1 LKINYFKINGFG
13 KLANKEINLNNN
25 INIIYGKNESGKS
38 TMLSFIKAMFYGTS
52 KLKNGKDISDYEKFL
67 PWKTEDFTGKIRYT
81 LDSGKTFEV
90 YRDFKKKVPIIYNE
104 KMQDISL
111 DFNIDKS
118 KGIDFIYEQIGL
130 DEQTLNS
137 TVITAQNDIKINK
150 TGQNII
156 IQKMSN
162 MVSSGDENISFKKTM
177 DKINK
182 LQNEQIGTDRTNQ
195 KPINIVNDKIDKL
208 TKEKEK
214 LEEYKNL
221 LKNSIYELDSVGES
235 ELEEEAKL
243 ELFRKIK
250 ENLEKNKIKSVEL
263 EYIKKSKEEYENKIE
278 ELENKIDKKAKQK
291 IRAEKKS
298 FKKYWI
304 IVAILLILSIIIF
317 LNTGLSTIFPEAFG
331 MLALIM
337 ATLTLS
343 KINKFK
349 KEKLDKI
356 NDIEEFEEK
365 IKQEVNILENNKK
378 ELEIKIKDKEDEI
391 NRIRERENFEIREN
405 FADRI
410 NKNFLDM
417 VLEMHLEE
425 ILVSI
430 TNKEARINDLKL
442 ESQSKNLEKSQ
453 IQAKVDELVKIQEEL
468 DNAFQTKEELLKL
481 NNSFNIAKECM
492 EEAYEKI
499 RTSLSIDFIN
509 ELCSLSSKVSNGKY
523 ENINFNDEDGL
534 MVEIEDGRFLPV
546 ERLSQGTIDQ
556 MYLVLRLSSINTISN
571 ENLPI
576 ILDETFAYFDDER
589 LENILKFINE
599 YYKNKQI
606 IIFTCS
612 NREKN
617 ILDKL
622 KLQYNEVNI

>member
-1 LKINYFKINGFG
+1 
-13 KLANKEINLNNN
+13 
-25 INIIYGKNESGKS
+25 
-38 TMLSFIKAMFYGTS
+38 
-52 KLKNGKDISDYEKFL
+52 
-67 PWKTEDFTGKIRYT
+67 
-81 LDSGKTFEV
+81 
-90 YRDFKKKVPIIYNE
+90 
-104 KMQDISL
+104 
-111 DFNIDKS
+111 
-118 KGIDFIYEQIGL
+118 
-130 DEQTLNS
+130 
-137 TVITAQNDIKINK
+137 
-150 TGQNII
+150 
-156 IQKMSN
+156 

-278 ELENKIDKKAKQK
+278 ELENKIDKKSKQK

-304 IVAILLILSIIIF
+304 IVAILLILSITIF

-337 ATLTLS
+337 VTLTLG

-556 MYLVLRLSSINTISN
+556 MYLALRLSSINTISN